1 MMEDVWVTGLG
12 AVTPAGTGTAPL
24 LEALRGERC
33 CLRPV
38 DELGGV
44 LAGEVDM
51 PAVDR
56 HLRRM
61 DRSGVLF
68 HAAATEAW
76 RGAGLDA
83 CTFRADRVGLLE
95 GSSLATLPALL
106 EARRVRGLAGGSL
119 ARAADLLRFMPG
131 AGGASFAQGVG
142 IQGPVMQLSAGSVSA
157 AFAIGEG
164 YQKVAAGL
172 LDVVVCGGGDSP
184 LQPEVLDAFALS
196 GVLAGDRDPR
206 DLRGPFDAER
216 AGTVL
221 GEAAAALVLE
231 SARHA
236 AARGA
241 RPLAIL
247 RGFGAAAESHSPVA
261 PDPTGAV
268 VRAAVERAL
277 TGMPERVGWIKAH
290 ATATKAGD
298 AAECAGL
305 ARVFGQRLP
314 GIPMTGLKTMLGHSL
329 GASGAVEAVAS
340 VLALVDGFVPACVA
354 TRRVDPALPACR
366 IAMHREQAASNGVAL
381 LLSESFGGRCAALVI
396 SH

>member
-1 MMEDVWVTGLG
+1 MREEVWVTGLG

-24 LEALRGERC
+24 LDALRGERC

-38 DELGGV
+38 EEAGG
-44 LAGEVDM
+44 LMAGQVDM
-51 PAVDR
+51 PTVDR
-56 HLRRM
+56 RLRRM
-61 DRSGVLF
+61 DRSALLF

-76 RGAGLDA
+76 KDAGLDA

-106 EARRVRGLAGGSL
+106 EARRTRSAASGSI

-164 YQKVAAGL
+164 YQKVAAGS
-172 LDVVVCGGGDSP
+172 LDVVLCGGGDCP
-184 LQPEVLDAFALS
+184 IQPEVLDAFALS
-196 GVLAGDRDPR
+196 GVLAGTRDPR
-206 DLRGPFDAER
+206 DMRGPFDAER
-216 AGTVL
+216 GGTYL

-241 RPLAIL
+241 RPLAVL
-247 RGFGAAAESHSPVA
+247 RGFGAAVESHSPVA

-277 TGMPERVGWIKAH
+277 AGMRERVGWIKAH

-305 ARVFGQRLP
+305 VRVFGERLSA
-314 GIPMTGLKTMLGHSL
+314 IPLTGLKTMLGHSL
-329 GASGAVEAVAS
+329 GASGAVEAVAA
-340 VLALVDGFVPACVA
+340 VLAMADGFVPACVA
-354 TRRVDPALPACR
+354 TRAVDPALPPCHVAT
-366 IAMHREQAASNGVAL
+366 HRERPAPGSLTL
-381 LLSESFGGRCAALVI
+381 LLSESFGGRCAALVMG
-396 SH
+396 H